1 MTDVRRLIG
10 LGLATAWLWGAA
22 SAAAAPAA
30 AEPESRLFT
39 GMCDASAAVP
49 IDAGHFVVASDE
61 DNVLRVYALS
71 GGAPTATVPL
81 AGFLKTGT
89 RESDLEGAAR
99 IGDRIYWI
107 ASHGRN
113 SSGKLRTERQRL
125 FATDI
130 VPGGATATFQ
140 PVGTPSTGLLPALV
154 AAPALKGFG
163 LDAAAER
170 APEAEGGL
178 NIEGLAA
185 TPDGRLLVGFRN
197 PLIGGKALVVTLDNP
212 AEIVAGTAPAI
223 GAVALVA
230 LGGRG
235 IRSLERIGD
244 GYLIVAGPTADAGS
258 FALYR
263 WSGGA
268 ADPVAV
274 PGVDFGTLRPEALFA
289 VAGSSEIQILSD
301 DGGVKV
307 GGVECKSLPVA
318 QQRFRGIA
326 VKVN

>member
-1 MTDVRRLIG
+1 MSDFRTRIG
-10 LGLATAWLWGAA
+10 FCFLGAWL
-22 SAAAAPAA
+22 AAAAPAA
-30 AEPESRLFT
+30 AEPESRLFN

-61 DNVLRVYALS
+61 DNTLRIYALA
-71 GGAPTATVPL
+71 GGAPSGTVPL
-81 AGFLKTGT
+81 AGFLRTGT

-113 SSGKLRTERQRL
+113 SSGKLRAERQRL

-130 VPGGATATFQ
+130 VPGGAVTSLA
-140 PVGTPSTGLLPALV
+140 PAGTPSTGLLPALL
-154 AAPALKGFG
+154 AAPALAPYG
-163 LDAAAER
+163 LAAAAER
-170 APEAEGGL
+170 APEAAGGL

-197 PLIGGKALVVTLDNP
+197 PLVDGKALVVTLDNP
-212 AEIVAGTAPAI
+212 ADIVAGAAPAI
-223 GAVALVA
+223 GAVSLVA

-268 ADPVAV
+268 ADPIAV
-274 PGVDFGTLRPEALFA
+274 PGIDFGTLRPEALFA
-289 VAGSSEIQILSD
+289 VAGSSELQILSD
-301 DGGVKV
+301 DGGVKI
-307 GGVECKSLPVA
+307 GGAECKSLPAA
-318 QQRFRGIA
+318 QQHFRGIT
-326 VKVN
+326 VTLN